1 MGGASWSGRGLG
13 IELRNLDA
21 ARAHGLW
28 IRNPDADELRADTRC
43 LQPWAD
49 RHAAHTHTHTHTIR
63 WNPPGYAANQPNKLA
78 WPVGYRW
85 QGRRGLPRPS

>member
-49 RHAAHTHTHTHTIR
+49 RHAAHTHTHTHTHNSLESTWLR
-63 WNPPGYAANQPNKLA
+63 SQPAQQVSLA
-78 WPVGYRW
+78 CR
-85 QGRRGLPRPS
+85 LPLAR

>member
-28 IRNPDADELRADTRC
+28 IRNPDADERADTRC

-49 RHAAHTHTHTHTIR
+49 RHAAHTHTHTHTQFAGIHL
-63 WNPPGYAANQPNKLA
+63 ATQPTKPAQQVSLA
-78 WPVGYRW
+78 CR
-85 QGRRGLPRPS
+85 LPLAR